1 MTLGQKIKKLRIE
14 NNLTQKDL
22 ADRLYVTFQTV
33 SKWENDENEPDVAT
47 LRELAKLFD
56 CSLDYLLSEDDKVI
70 EVEPEP
76 ELVAAPSAVEPVKEI
91 RETIVIHQKELH
103 VCERCKKDI
112 PEDELEM
119 EEICTSPYHRGHP
132 ATYRNAY
139 YHRSCLKE
147 LHEEQAEADKR
158 AKIAHAS
165 RAKKLS
171 FGWGI
176 AGGVVALA
184 ICLGVFIGVEACR
197 NALGIVGSI
206 FLSIGISY
214 LVFADLYCI
223 ISGSYVG
230 EIFEAV
236 AGWSIKMPGVIFSWD
251 IEGIAWAIAMKI
263 GLAILGFMLGVA
275 VLGLAIAISG
285 FFAAISFPFILIHN
299 IGNNYADAI

>member
-1 MTLGQKIKKLRIE
+1 MTLGQKIKKLRVE
-14 NNLTQKDL
+14 KNLTQKDL

-47 LRELAKLFD
+47 LRELAKVFD
-56 CSLDYLLSEDDKVI
+56 CSLDYLLSEDEKVV

-76 ELVAAPSAVEPVKEI
+76 VVAPTPVEPI

-112 PEDELEM
+112 PENDLEM
-119 EEICTSPYHRGHP
+119 EEVVVRPAGRGHG
-132 ATYRNAY
+132 ATYRQAY
-139 YHRSCLKE
+139 YHKECLKA
-147 LHEEQAEADKR
+147 LHIEKAEHERMARRRKTS
-158 AKIAHAS
+158 HS
-165 RAKKLS
+165 KKLC

-176 AGGVVALA
+176 FGGVVALG
-184 ICLGVFIGVEACR
+184 ICLGVFLGVEACR

-206 FLSIGISY
+206 FLSLGISY
-214 LVFADLYCI
+214 LIFADLYCI

-230 EIFEAV
+230 EIFVAV
-236 AGWSIKMPGVIFSWD
+236 GSWSIKMPGVIFTWD

-263 GLAILGFMLGVA
+263 GLALLGFMLGVA

-285 FFAAISFPFILIHN
+285 AFAAVSFPFILIHN
-299 IGNNYADAI
+299 NHTNYADSF

>member
-14 NNLTQKDL
+14 KNLTQKDL

-33 SKWENDENEPDVAT
+33 SKWENDENEPDVST
-47 LRELAKLFD
+47 LRELAKVFE
-56 CSLDYLLSEDDKVI
+56 CSLDYLLSEDEKVV

-76 ELVAAPSAVEPVKEI
+76 VAVPTPVEPI
-91 RETIVIHQKELH
+91 RETVVIHQKELH

-112 PEDELEM
+112 PEDELEL
-119 EEICTSPYHRGHP
+119 EDILVKHGGRGRS
-132 ATYRNAY
+132 AVYRQAY
-139 YHRSCLKE
+139 YHRHCLKQTQLE
-147 LHEEQAEADKR
+147 REEQERIERNLKAQK
-158 AKIAHAS
+158 
-165 RAKKLS
+165 AKKMS

-176 AGGVVALA
+176 FGGAVTLA

-197 NALGIVGSI
+197 NTLGIAGLI
-206 FLSIGISY
+206 FLSIGLSY

-236 AGWSIKMPGVIFSWD
+236 AGWSIRMPGVIFSWD

-275 VLGLAIAISG
+275 VLLLAIGISG
-285 FFAAISFPFILIHN
+285 IFASVSFPFILIHN
-299 IGNNYADAI
+299 INNNYADAL